1 MSEVTDAVGAG
12 GGKSCHD
19 GWVTQEQSTAV
30 VEFGAEEAEKESR
43 RAALA
48 RFLHG
53 ARLDDRA
60 VPAIAGLG
68 AVAVFVSFV
77 TEWQATSMD
86 VPQGEFDFGLAQDIG
101 AGLGDLGSWGAGY
114 LMGVFAVVAASTLAV
129 FGAPAVRRHAR
140 LAGLGIA
147 GTLIAL
153 LIAITAQLGRDS
165 LIIPGYYIAREEPA
179 TSYRSG
185 LYLAF
190 AGVAALGVALYLVG
204 RLPAHRSGEAEE
216 TTEEQPQ
223 EATPD
228 DYWRRNGEPAPP
240 ADLTVQ
246 PAAPFV
252 QLPER

>member
-1 MSEVTDAVGAG
+1 MSDVAGAG
-12 GGKSCHD
+12 AGKSCHD
-19 GWVTQEQSTAV
+19 GWVTQDQSTAV
-30 VEFGAEEAEKESR
+30 VEFGGENAEKESR

-60 VPAIAGLG
+60 VPAVAGLG

-77 TEWQATSMD
+77 TQWQITSVQSDFDTGPMQD
-86 VPQGEFDFGLAQDIG
+86 VG
-101 AGLGDLGSWGAGY
+101 AGLGDLGGWGTGY
-114 LMGVFAVVAASTLAV
+114 LMGVFAVVAATTLV
-129 FGAPAVRRHAR
+129 LFGAPAVRQHAR
-140 LAGLGIA
+140 LAGLGITA
-147 GTLIAL
+147 TLLAL
-153 LIAITAQLGRDS
+153 LIAITAELSRNS
-165 LIIPGYYIAREEPA
+165 VVTPVYYISPEEPA

-190 AGVAALGVALYLVG
+190 AGVAALGVALYLAG
-204 RLPAHRSGEAEE
+204 RLPSHRADGAEE
-216 TTEEQPQ
+216 EDEEPQ
-223 EATPD
+223 EETPEW
-228 DYWRRNGEPAPP
+228 YWRGNGDEPAPP